1 MSGAEPPAERR
12 GGGLL
17 RLALGAV
24 IAVGAA
30 AVVYVMVAS
39 SIKPGAGQGL
49 ERFARG
55 GMEKLSVPESPG
67 RMPSVVIQDEAGGD
81 VRLADLPGELV
92 VVNLWATW

>member
-17 RLALGAV
+17 RLALWAV

-30 AVVYVMVAS
+30 AVVYVMVVS

-55 GMEKLSVPESPG
+55 EPLRRVHECIFAILALESEPVD
-67 RMPSVVIQDEAGGD
+67 P
-81 VRLADLPGELV
+81 RL
-92 VVNLWATW
+92 